1 MYVMKRGGG
10 ATFLRLSLFAIA
22 FLCITALAYAQQSQ
36 NTILNPIGSPT
47 FEAAIKRV
55 TTWAAAIAV
64 PLTTLMVLIA
74 GLLYMTAG
82 GDPEKIKR
90 AHKALTWAAVG
101 FGVVLF
107 STVAYI
113 LIQNFLGVV

>member
-1 MYVMKRGGG
+1 MALLAV
-10 ATFLRLSLFAIA
+10 A
-22 FLCITALAYAQQSQ
+22 ALAYAQQ
-36 NTILNPIGSPT
+36 NPNAITNPIGSNT
-47 FEAAIKRV
+47 FQEAIKRV

-101 FGVVLF
+101 FAVVLF
-107 STVAYI
+107 STVAYL
-113 LIQNFLGVV
+113 LIQNFLGV